1 MISIIDYLTEAKFKM
16 KLFGIALSPP
26 GKHQDPDDGEEV
38 STKKTISIAPGVELA
53 DNKFANM
60 L

>member
-1 MISIIDYLTEAKFKM
+1 M